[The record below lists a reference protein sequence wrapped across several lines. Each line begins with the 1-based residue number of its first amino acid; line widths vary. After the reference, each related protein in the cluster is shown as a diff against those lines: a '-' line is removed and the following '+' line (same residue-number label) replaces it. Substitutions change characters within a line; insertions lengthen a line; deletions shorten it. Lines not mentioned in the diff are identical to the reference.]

1 MRIVIKYNKVDLQRD
16 VPQFL
21 QKIPLLKNLN
31 AEAFEKLTK
40 LVQLNYVMRGQT
52 VIRKGNTDDNL
63 HFLLVGRLQAVDLT
77 EDGREVGLNFLSS
90 GDYFGELS
98 VIDGLPRSATVVA
111 TENALIAVLSRVH
124 ALDLIYNNPSIVE
137 HILKKLTGSI
147 RQASNYRGILA
158 IPNAFHRVFALLNQ
172 MIITAPGGLVVIN
185 NMPTQKEIAI
195 MVNTSRETVSRA
207 LHYLIQEKIVEKDL
221 RRLIVRKPDELRK
234 IFSEKNFNEIY

>member
-1 MRIVIKYNKVDLQRD
+1 MKIVIKYNKVDLQRD
-16 VPQFL
+16 GPRFL
-21 QKIPLLKNLN
+21 QKIPLFKNLN

-40 LVQLNYVMRGQT
+40 LVQLSYVMRGQT

-63 HFLLVGRLQAVDLT
+63 HFLLVGRLQAIDLT

-111 TENALIAVLSRVH
+111 TENALIAVLSRAH

-234 IFSEKNFNEIY
+234 IFSEKNFNDIY